1 MRSARRRHDPPACVQ
16 RARECPSPPVPPRQT
31 MTTRRCE
38 RRRAPRRQRTS
49 IAIDV
54 PSLHT
59 RVDRIF
65 ESLDRIFESLDRETL
80 SNFKAKRP
88 SNTRT
93 ANGSVLG
100 DAVVPT
106 RARPIVRRRRRT
118 RRRRGH
124 GRHHPF
130 DRRFLHRR
138 FHRRRFHRRL
148 CLLRHDRPRRV
159 SPRRYLRR
167 RLPRGGSLSLFR
179 GVSLSLFR
187 VTSRPVRRVIPPLYQ
202 RSPIDTVS
210 TAALVALIAPLT
222 VPRLRGSSG
231 LLVEDVPVLRT
242 VRARLCQHLRIGQKR
257 VNLRRVFGVGEIG
270 SILGD
275 LRRRRRTSLVA
286 TVRLPGTDSVRVG
299 RRRLAGRR
307 NRSAGRRR
315 DRRR

>member
-1 MRSARRRHDPPACVQ
+1 
-16 RARECPSPPVPPRQT
+16 

-54 PSLHT
+54 PSLTHEW
-59 RVDRIF
+59 IGF
-65 ESLDRIFESLDRETL
+65 
-80 SNFKAKRP
+80 SNRSIGFSNRSIAKRFQI
-88 SNTRT
+88 SKRK
-93 ANGSVLG
+93 
-100 DAVVPT
+100 DHQT
-106 RARPIVRRRRRT
+106 RARRTGVCSATPSSQPRPTDRPAAKDGAGACPAPPPVRSTISSSTISSSPLPPSPRS
-118 RRRRGH
+118 
-124 GRHHPF
+124 
-130 DRRFLHRR
+130 
-138 FHRRRFHRRL
+138 
-148 CLLRHDRPRRV
+148 PRRV

-167 RLPRGGSLSLFR
+167 RLRAAAPSLFR